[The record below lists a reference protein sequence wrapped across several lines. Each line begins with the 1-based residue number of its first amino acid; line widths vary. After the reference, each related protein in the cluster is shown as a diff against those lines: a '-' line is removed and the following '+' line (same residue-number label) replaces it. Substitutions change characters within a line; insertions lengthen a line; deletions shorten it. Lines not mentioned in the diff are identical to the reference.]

1 MRGSARGGRGGGR
14 GAGRGRRLTTCPKHV
29 RLIMRRLIM
38 RRLIMRRLFMRCLIM
53 GLRWAALRCDD
64 TTLQLIAQGVLS
76 GASEAEAIRTKYF
89 EKLDEH
95 TNAAKAYIPQATHL
109 QGRRYPSVARR
120 GAW

>member
-1 MRGSARGGRGGGR
+1 MGR
-14 GAGRGRRLTTCPKHV
+14 GAREAFDNMPEHV
-29 RLIMRRLIM
+29 VLSSSSHHRRLIMRRLIM
-38 RRLIMRRLFMRCLIM
+38 RRLIMRRLIM
-53 GLRWAALRCDD
+53 GRRWSALRCDD